1 MRVPALTPID
11 DALQRLLAQLPV
23 QAAARSETVELR
35 AALGRCLAK
44 DIHASRD
51 VPPHANSAMDGYAVR
66 AAETAVDTAAL
77 PVTQRIAAGQV
88 GEFLVPGSCARIFTG
103 APLPDGADAVVMQ
116 ENCETVDGNIRVLQ
130 PVASGENVRP
140 AGADIK
146 KDSRLFA
153 AGRRLRPQDLGA
165 LASLGLTQM
174 QVVKPLRVALM
185 TTGDELQRLGNALQ
199 PGQIYDSNFTTLH
212 ALLAAL
218 NMQVIDCGR
227 VGDTLDST
235 REALLAAAQLA
246 DCVITTGGVSVGEED
261 HVRAAIEQIGEL
273 KLWKLAVKPGKP
285 FAFGSINAADDLAPP
300 CQFFGLPGNPVSA
313 FATFVLLVRPAL
325 LAMQGATDLEPR
337 RFAVSAGFERGVSGG
352 RQEYLRACLVESEGR
367 LIAEPLVNQSSG
379 VAASLSRSDGLL
391 IVPPQTQVSRGDSLW
406 FLPFSELGS

>member
-1 MRVPALTPID
+1 MSGSSLTPID
-11 DALQRLLAQLPV
+11 EALRRLLAQLPEP
-23 QAAARSETVELR
+23 AADRFETVGLH
-35 AALGRCLAK
+35 AAQGRVLAE
-44 DIHASRD
+44 DIDANRD

-66 AAETAVDTAAL
+66 AAETSSGTAPL

-88 GEFLVPGSCARIFTG
+88 GQCLRPGSCARIFTG
-103 APLPDGADAVVMQ
+103 APLPEGADAVVMQ
-116 ENCETVDGNIRVLQ
+116 ENCETQNGSIRVLK
-130 PVASGENVRP
+130 PVTAGENVRP

-153 AGRRLRPQDLGA
+153 AGRRLRAQDLGA
-165 LASLGLTQM
+165 LASLGLTRL

-185 TTGDELQRLGNALQ
+185 TTGDELQRPGKALE
-199 PGQIYDSNFTTLH
+199 PGQIYDSNFTTL
-212 ALLAAL
+212 LAMLSAL

-235 REALLAAAQLA
+235 RAALLAAAETA

-285 FAFGSINAADDLAPP
+285 FAFGSLNRPDESATP

-313 FATFVLLVRPAL
+313 YATFALLVRPAL
-325 LAMQGATDLEPR
+325 LAMQGVTDLAPR
-337 RFAVSAGFERGVSGG
+337 RFVVSAGFDRAVSGA
-352 RQEYLRACLVESEGR
+352 RQEYLRACLRESEGE
-367 LIAEPLVNQSSG
+367 LLAEPLANQSSG
-379 VAASLSRSDGLL
+379 VAASLSHSDGLL
-391 IVPPQTQVSRGDSLW
+391 IVPPQTPVRRGDSLW